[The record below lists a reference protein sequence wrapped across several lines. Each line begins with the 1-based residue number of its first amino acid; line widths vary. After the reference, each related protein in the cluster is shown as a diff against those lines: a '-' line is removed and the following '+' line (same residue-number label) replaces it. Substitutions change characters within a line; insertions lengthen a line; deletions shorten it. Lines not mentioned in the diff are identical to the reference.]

1 MRRGVERAGRR
12 IVAQRLP
19 TSLLNKRQNV
29 CAKIMKT
36 IIEPFRVKVV
46 EPVKMTTRAEREF
59 YLREASFNLFLL
71 KAENVIIDLLT
82 DSGTA
87 AMSAGQWSAMMRG
100 DESYAGSASFYR
112 FEETVN
118 DIFGFKQ
125 VIPMHQGRAAE
136 RILFSITCKRGS
148 VVPNNTHFDTTR
160 ANIEYVGA
168 EAVDLPIPEFYQPAI
183 QHPFKGNMETGAL
196 TELIE
201 RVGPARIPLVML
213 TVTNNS
219 GGGQPVSMANIREVK
234 AICSRYGL
242 PLYLDAC
249 RFAENAYF
257 IKLRED
263 GYADKSVKQIAREMF
278 SYADG
283 CTMSAK
289 KDGLANIG
297 GFLCTN
303 DEQLARQEKDLL
315 ILTEGFPTYGGLAGR
330 DLEAIAVGL
339 EEVLHEDYL
348 QYRFASIRYL
358 GEHIA
363 REGVPIV
370 QPPGGHAI
378 YIDAHAM
385 LPQIPQLQFP
395 GQALAIELYREAGIR
410 SCEIGSV
417 MHGASHSGNGDERP
431 ASMEL
436 VRLAIP
442 HRAYTQ
448 SHIDYVI
455 EAILQVYR
463 RRDSIPGYRIT
474 SQPKF
479 LRHFS
484 ACFEPLDELPQVIT
498 PATNSKQISSSGL
511 INQTVP
517 GLIR

>member
-1 MRRGVERAGRR
+1 
-12 IVAQRLP
+12 
-19 TSLLNKRQNV
+19 
-29 CAKIMKT
+29 MKT

-46 EPVKMTTRAEREF
+46 EPIKMTTRNERER
-59 YLREASFNLFLL
+59 LLVEAAYNLFLL
-71 KAENVIIDLLT
+71 KAEDVIIDLLT

-87 AMSAGQWSAMMRG
+87 AMSAAQWSALFRG

-112 FEETVN
+112 FEETIH
-118 DIFGFKQ
+118 DIFGFKHT
-125 VIPMHQGRAAE
+125 IPTHQGRAAE
-136 RILFSITCKRGS
+136 RILFSTTCKAGS

-168 EAVDLPIPEFYQPAI
+168 EAVDLPIPEFYTPAVY
-183 QHPFKGNMETGAL
+183 HPFKGNMDICAL
-196 TELIE
+196 VDLFE
-201 RVGPARIPLVML
+201 RVGAERIPMVML

-219 GGGQPVSMANIREVK
+219 GGGQPVSMANIRDVK
-234 AICSRYGL
+234 NICSHYGV

-257 IKLRED
+257 IKLREP
-263 GYADKSVKQIAREMF
+263 GFADKPLKEIVREMF

-303 DEQLARQEKDLL
+303 DDLLAAQEKKLL
-315 ILTEGFPTYGGLAGR
+315 ILTEGFPTYGGMAGR

-339 EEVLHEDYL
+339 QEVLHEDYL

-385 LPQIPQLQFP
+385 LPQIPRLQYP
-395 GQALAIELYREAGIR
+395 GQALAVELYREAGIR
-410 SCEIGSV
+410 SCEIGTV
-417 MHGASHSGNGDERP
+417 MHAEKDPQTGSEIP
-431 ASMEL
+431 APMEL

-442 HRAYTQ
+442 HRVYTQ

-455 EAILQVYR
+455 EAILAVNQR
-463 RRDSIPGYRIT
+463 RSAIPGYRIV
-474 SQPKF
+474 SQPEF

-484 ACFEPLDELPQVIT
+484 ASFEPLNT
-498 PATNSKQISSSGL
+498 PTQTTTTLRESEML
-511 INQTVP
+511 IA
-517 GLIR
+517 

>member
-1 MRRGVERAGRR
+1 
-12 IVAQRLP
+12 
-19 TSLLNKRQNV
+19 
-29 CAKIMKT
+29 MKT

-46 EPVKMTTRAEREF
+46 EPIKMTNRDEREG
-59 YLREASFNLFLL
+59 YLKDAAYNLFLL

-87 AMSAGQWSAMMRG
+87 AMSANQWSALMRG
-100 DESYAGSASFYR
+100 DESYAGSKSFYR
-112 FEETVN
+112 FEEVVR

-136 RILFSITCKRGS
+136 RILFSVMCKKGS
-148 VVPNNTHFDTTR
+148 IVPNNTNFDTTR
-160 ANIEYVGA
+160 ANIEYIGA
-168 EAVDLPIPEFYQPAI
+168 EAVDLPIPEFYQPAVN
-183 QHPFKGNMETGAL
+183 HPFKGNMDTDAL
-196 TELIE
+196 EHFIK
-201 RVGPARIPLVML
+201 RVGPGRIPLVMV

-242 PLYLDAC
+242 PLYFDAC

-257 IKLRED
+257 IKLREQ
-263 GYADKSVKQIAREMF
+263 GYASKSVKEIAREMF

-303 DEQLARQEKDLL
+303 DEQLAQQEKDLL

-348 QYRFASIRYL
+348 RYRFASINYL
-358 GEHIA
+358 GEHISRA
-363 REGVPIV
+363 GVPIV

-378 YIDAHAM
+378 YIDARAM
-385 LPQIPQLQFP
+385 LPQIQPNQYP

-417 MHGASHSGNGDERP
+417 MHAEKHSENGAEIP
-431 ASMEL
+431 AAMDL

-442 HRAYTQ
+442 HRVYTQ
-448 SHIDYVI
+448 SHIDYVV
-455 EAILQVYR
+455 EAILKVHER
-463 RRDSIPGYRIT
+463 RASIGGYRII

-479 LRHFS
+479 LRHFT
-484 ACFEPLDELPQVIT
+484 AQFEPLECQPKSEEQLWRTNTVTLPRSNGPESVVEI
-498 PATNSKQISSSGL
+498 
-511 INQTVP
+511 
-517 GLIR
+517 